1 MKREFRKIGTDELL
15 PYNTLSISVDRQVI
29 LKVEQPIYDSEGH
42 RLSIKDLADLCGLE
56 ILVTPDQTDE
66 YIEYHKFVPLFE
78 ANPDLETRVQEY
90 KAFFDELE
98 IGYDSN
104 TDEMEAAIREK
115 IPAAQQVEYVQR
127 MQTALTNVKVN
138 YQAALAV
145 VEDEDG
151 TGNDFETWLHTPLLI
166 KYMPSSHPVV
176 PEYKAPYVETED
188 PVGTED

>member
-15 PYNTLSISVDRQVI
+15 PYNTLSISVDRQVT

-42 RLSIKDLADLCGLE
+42 RLSIEDLARLCGLE
-56 ILVTPDQTDE
+56 ILVTPDQTEE
-66 YIEYHKFVPLFE
+66 YIEYHKFVPLFV
-78 ANPDLETRVQEY
+78 ANPDLEPRVQEY

-98 IGYDSN
+98 IPYNSN
-104 TDEMEAAIREK
+104 TDQMEEAIRSK

-138 YQAALAV
+138 YQAALAIIG
-145 VEDEDG
+145 DDDG

-166 KYMPSSHPVV
+166 KYMPSSHPVE

-188 PVGTED
+188 PVGSED